1 MIRAYGAA
9 IGICIVEL
17 NLDNKIRKLKKVMCF
32 EVHKIE
38 LRNLA
43 IPEEEMHLFAFSP
56 ACHYAW
62 V

>member
-1 MIRAYGAA
+1 MNEYAV
-9 IGICIVEL
+9 IVEL

-43 IPEEEMHLFAFSP
+43 IPEEEMHFHLFASMP
-56 ACHYAW
+56 
-62 V
+62 VGRGLI